1 MSGTQKVHKCFVAAQ
16 NDKSGFWGRKHMKN
30 QFRGIA
36 LILIGIQ
43 LAIYTIIDPWLPI
56 LGGDVG
62 RVLIPVASV
71 IVSIIGLIL
80 CFKDSGD
87 K

>member
-1 MSGTQKVHKCFVAAQ
+1 
-16 NDKSGFWGRKHMKN
+16 MKN
-30 QFRGIA
+30 EFRGIA

-43 LAIYTIIDPWLPI
+43 LAVFTIIDPWLPI

-62 RVLIPVASV
+62 RILIPVASV
-71 IVSIIGLIL
+71 AISIVGLIL
-80 CFKDSGD
+80 CFKRNDD

>member
-1 MSGTQKVHKCFVAAQ
+1 ME
-16 NDKSGFWGRKHMKN
+16 N

-36 LILIGIQ
+36 LILIGIL
-43 LAIYTIIDPWLPI
+43 LAIFTIIDPWLPI

-71 IVSIIGLIL
+71 VVSIIGLIL
-80 CFKDSGD
+80 CFKKKGDS
-87 K
+87 

>member
-1 MSGTQKVHKCFVAAQ
+1 
-16 NDKSGFWGRKHMKN
+16 MKN
-30 QFRGIA
+30 QLRGIA

-56 LGGDVG
+56 LGGDLG
-62 RVLIPVASV
+62 RVMIPVMSV
-71 IVSIIGLIL
+71 VVSIIGLVL
-80 CFKDSGD
+80 CFRREEK

>member
-1 MSGTQKVHKCFVAAQ
+1 M
-16 NDKSGFWGRKHMKN
+16 
-30 QFRGIA
+30 
-36 LILIGIQ
+36 
-43 LAIYTIIDPWLPI
+43 AIFTIIDPWLLI

-71 IVSIIGLIL
+71 TVSIIGLIL
-80 CFKDSGD
+80 CFKNKGE

>member
-1 MSGTQKVHKCFVAAQ
+1 
-16 NDKSGFWGRKHMKN
+16 MKN
-30 QFRGIA
+30 QYRGIA

-43 LAIYTIIDPWLPI
+43 LAIFTIIDPWLLI

-80 CFKDSGD
+80 CFKSNGD

>member
-1 MSGTQKVHKCFVAAQ
+1 
-16 NDKSGFWGRKHMKN
+16 MKN
-30 QFRGIA
+30 QIRGIA

-43 LAIYTIIDPWLPI
+43 LAIFTIIDPWLLV

-80 CFKDSGD
+80 CFKHGNDT
-87 K
+87 